1 VRERHD
7 HVLTPLAESEIVAAA
22 KEVSMMRRYGFRSG
36 VIMAV
41 FGLGWLAG
49 HLPNVSAQGSQ
60 RVVEFRTYTA
70 AEGKLDAM
78 AKRFAEERKFF
89 EKHGMKSILYSVAV
103 EPAESTNDFVYVL
116 SHESRE
122 AAKKS
127 WEGVLA
133 DPGFKELISKTGRM
147 SVKQGIVFAKPTDYS
162 PVK

>member
-1 VRERHD
+1 MIR
-7 HVLTPLAESEIVAAA
+7 T
-22 KEVSMMRRYGFRSG
+22 YGFRSG
-36 VIMAV
+36 VILAV
-41 FGLGWLAG
+41 FGLGWLTG
-49 HLPNVSAQGSQ
+49 HLPKVSAESSQ
-60 RVVEFRTYTA
+60 RVIEFRTYTA

-127 WEGVLA
+127 WEGVLS

-147 SVKQGIVFAKPTDYS
+147 IVKQGIVFAKPTDYS

>member
-1 VRERHD
+1 MIR
-7 HVLTPLAESEIVAAA
+7 S
-22 KEVSMMRRYGFRSG
+22 YGFRSG
-36 VIMAV
+36 LVVAV

-49 HLPNVSAQGSQ
+49 HLPNVSAEGSQ
-60 RVVEFRTYTA
+60 RVVEIRKYTA
-70 AEGKLDAM
+70 GEGKLEAM

-89 EKHGMKSILYSVAV
+89 EKHGMKSILYSVSV
-103 EPAESTNDFVYVL
+103 EPPQSQNEFVYIL

-127 WEGVLA
+127 WEKVLS

-147 SVKQGIVFAKPTDYS
+147 SVKQDIQFVKPTDYS

>member
-1 VRERHD
+1 MVRKHG
-7 HVLTPLAESEIVAAA
+7 VTAGVIVAAFA
-22 KEVSMMRRYGFRSG
+22 
-36 VIMAV
+36 
-41 FGLGWLAG
+41 LGWFVG
-49 HLPNVSAQGSQ
+49 HLPKVSAEGSQ

-89 EKHGMKSILYSVAV
+89 EKHGMKSVLYSVAV
-103 EPAESTNDFVYVL
+103 EPSQSQNDFVYVL

-127 WEGVLA
+127 WEGVLS
-133 DPGFKELISKTGRM
+133 DPGFKELINKTGRM
-147 SVKQGIVFAKPTDYS
+147 SVKQQIVFAKPTDYS